1 MNAKDAKL
9 NRFKPHLEKID
20 WELDRAV
27 QTSVFNL
34 EDLCRYSILG
44 EGKRLRP
51 LLFVLSA
58 QLCGYQKADLYR
70 LSILFELIHTGSLL
84 HDDVLDNA
92 EVRRKKPAARNVW
105 GNPAAVL
112 GGDYFYALATTLA
125 TESNNWNFLARLNQ
139 ASIQMVEG
147 QFLELAQT
155 NNWQISKE
163 QYLDIIQFKTAELIS
178 AACACGAL
186 LAGADESTVERL
198 NRFGLN
204 FGIAFQMM
212 DDLLDY
218 ISSEE
223 VFGKPVG
230 NDLKEGKVTLPL
242 IYTLEMMD
250 RQEAERI
257 ENLFKNQ
264 PIDPKE
270 YSVIIAR
277 VQDKNNIEKI
287 QSDIKTYFI
296 KSIQCLEPF
305 PSGSVKED
313 LITLTNE
320 MAQRTC

>member
-1 MNAKDAKL
+1 MNANDTKL
-9 NRFKPHLEKID
+9 NRFRPYLEKID
-20 WELDRAV
+20 RELDQAV
-27 QTSVFNL
+27 KKSIFNL
-34 EDLCRYSILG
+34 EDLCRYSLLG

-58 QLCGYQKADLYR
+58 QLCGYQKEDLYR

-92 EVRRKKPAARNVW
+92 ELRRKKPAARNVW

-125 TESNNWNFLARLNQ
+125 TESNNWNFLARLNH
-139 ASIQMVEG
+139 ASTQMVEG

-163 QYLDIIQFKTAELIS
+163 QYFDIIRFKTAELIS

-186 LAGADESTVERL
+186 VAGAEDPMVEHL
-198 NRFGLN
+198 NRFGLH
-204 FGIAFQMM
+204 FGMAFQMM

-218 ISSEE
+218 ISSED

-242 IYTLEMMD
+242 IYALEMID
-250 RQEAERI
+250 RVEAERI

-264 PIDPKE
+264 PTDPE
-270 YSVIIAR
+270 DYSAIIEI
-277 VQDKNNIEKI
+277 VKNKNIITKI
-287 QSDIKTYFI
+287 QSEIRNYFT
-296 KSIQCLEPF
+296 KSVQCLEPF